1 MSECLPEYST
11 DNIMHPDWRKV
22 EHENAGLSVRTTRLI
37 GEGWNSRAYLIND
50 ELVVRCPKHAE
61 HWEEL
66 EQEIA
71 FLTFTADKLPLPVP
85 RYLQAAR
92 HSSAA
97 PHGYAIYKYLP
108 GGSMDLSGLTN
119 KKRDAA
125 ATALA
130 GFLRALHALQL
141 GPGSGIVLPHVD
153 ARLIAEQYFARAAS
167 DIVPKVTH
175 QAAGALLRVF
185 EMHLAEPRNFSF
197 KPVLLHADLSR
208 DHVLMEDGVV
218 TGVIDFG
225 DVNWGDPDYDFMYLF
240 VEFGLAFVEA
250 VARRY
255 GHLDLRWLRAKLR
268 YFAIVDQI
276 DTILNGQ
283 GFATEGEE
291 TTAWLRLE
299 QLLKCDQVPAEGHG
313 SWGMT
318 LV

>member
-1 MSECLPEYST
+1 MR
-11 DNIMHPDWRKV
+11 PDWRKV
-22 EHENAGLSVRTTRLI
+22 EQENAGLSVRTTHLI
-37 GEGWNSRAYLIND
+37 GEGWNSRAYLINN
-50 ELVVRCPKHAE
+50 ELVFRCPKHAE

-66 EQEIA
+66 EREIA
-71 FLTFTADKLPLPVP
+71 FLTFTADKMPLPVP

-97 PHGYAIYKYLP
+97 PHGYAIYRYLP

-125 ATALA
+125 AAALA

-141 GPGSGIVLPHVD
+141 GPKSGVVLPHED

-167 DIVPKVTH
+167 DIVPKVTRR
-175 QAAGALLRVF
+175 AAGALLRIF
-185 EMHLAEPRNFSF
+185 EMHLAEPGNFSF
-197 KPVLLHADLSR
+197 KPALLHADLSR

-218 TGVIDFG
+218 AGVIDFG

-240 VEFGLAFVEA
+240 VDFGFAFAED

-255 GHLDLRWLRAKLR
+255 GHLDLLRLRSKLL

-276 DTILNGQ
+276 GTILNGQ
-283 GFATEGEE
+283 DYA
-291 TTAWLRLE
+291 
-299 QLLKCDQVPAEGHG
+299 
-313 SWGMT
+313 
-318 LV
+318 